1 MTKGEIMVFE
11 NIIER
16 FCEIVGVNIV
26 VEMLS
31 M

>member
-1 MTKGEIMVFE
+1 MVFE

-16 FCEIVGVNIV
+16 FREIVGVNTV